1 MIDDTLYRVVD
12 VQTEEVVYEGV
23 TIEDLRV
30 ILNDIFWQE
39 YEPDFSE
46 ATYDEIYYAL
56 LGCDYEVD
64 VI

>member
-12 VQTEEVVYEGV
+12 VQTEEVVYEDV

-39 YEPDFSE
+39 HEPDFSE